1 MENIT
6 TVNATLNET
15 AKNATGR
22 EAATTEGLVV
32 AYSSLILMAVLP
44 IFFGSFRSVLH
55 YRKQKVCPSCVFY
68 KFRYSVSSSSLHL
81 NDLIQLM
88 SNTVQFAICFGF
100 MLYCS
105 GKCQVRLYYTCTNN
119 LYVVFLLLK
128 RKCVFQLKNCV

>member
-1 MENIT
+1 MENLT

-32 AYSSLILMAVLP
+32 AYSSLIVMAVLP

-55 YRKQKVCPSCVFY
+55 YRKQKVCPLFIVQFLQ
-68 KFRYSVSSSSLHL
+68 KFRYPVRLCSVYLK
-81 NDLIQLM
+81 DLM
-88 SNTVQFAICFGF
+88 SILFNTVKYQICFGF

-105 GKCQVRLYYTCTNN
+105 GKCQVILYYTCTK
-119 LYVVFLLLK
+119 YAWYFFVFW
-128 RKCVFQLKNCV
+128 R